1 MFVIWERLYAHPVAL
16 LIRQM
21 NGLFELI
28 RKYSEPKGS
37 VPRKK
42 VFRSWHWKG

>member
-1 MFVIWERLYAHPVAL
+1 MFEIRVRLYAHPVAL
-16 LIRQM
+16 LIKQM
-21 NGLFELI
+21 NSLFELI

-42 VFRSWHWKG
+42 VFRSWH